1 MKTLAFDTSSDTISA
16 AVLTGESISAELVLT
31 SDKNHGETILP
42 LIEMVCNAASVSMN
56 DIDLFALTVG
66 PGSFTGI
73 RVGVSTVKGFVLAG
87 DRPVV
92 AVSSLDALACNSDG
106 SSPVVC
112 PMIDARQQ
120 QIYTALYRWEENTVP
135 RRITEECAVPPRE
148 FLEGIDGRILFV
160 GNGAQKYAH
169 YIEEIVGDRA
179 SFAPSFHNR
188 IRAGTVGYIG
198 LKKFRDGDIV
208 NPVQLVPRYLRSSYV
223 EKG

>member
-16 AVLTGESISAELVLT
+16 AVLEGESISAELVMT
-31 SDKNHGETILP
+31 SDRNHGETILP
-42 LIEMVCNAASVSMN
+42 LIEMVCRAACVSMN
-56 DIDLFALTVG
+56 EIDLFALTVG

-73 RVGVSTVKGFVLAG
+73 RVGVSTVKGFLLAG
-87 DRPVV
+87 DKPVV

-106 SSPVVC
+106 SSPLIC

-120 QIYTALYRWEENTVP
+120 QIYTALYRWEGNAVP

-148 FLEGIDGRILFV
+148 FLEGIDGRVHFV
-160 GNGAQKYAH
+160 GNGAHKYIN
-169 YIEEIVGDRA
+169 YIEEMIGNRA
-179 SFAPSFHNR
+179 SVAPSFHNP

-198 LKKFRDGDIV
+198 LKKFRDGDNV

-223 EKG
+223 EKR